1 MLPSS
6 FYTVEDI
13 PTDLNGTVL
22 ACAFGIGAKRVESC
36 VFGGVKV
43 RVDERMD
50 KSRWLILP

>member
-6 FYTVEDI
+6 FYTIEDI
-13 PTDLNGTVL
+13 PPALNGTVL
-22 ACAFGIGAKRVESC
+22 ACAFGIGSKRVESC